1 MTLAAESQD
10 EQREAALARIREIA
24 QRYAKAQ
31 AEREYLDEFK
41 KSKLSILMR
50 RYESFGF
57 ETVSAQER
65 EARADREYIELLEGL
80 KAAVE
85 QAELLRWELRME
97 EWKFDAWRTR
107 MATKR
112 VEMQRYGA

>member
-1 MTLAAESQD
+1 MLAAESQD
-10 EQREAALARIREIA
+10 DQREKALTRIHGLA
-24 QRYAKAQ
+24 VRYAKAQ
-31 AEREYLDEFK
+31 AEREYLDDFK

-50 RYESFGF
+50 RYECEGF

-65 EARADREYIELLEGL
+65 EARADKEYIELLEGL
-80 KAAVE
+80 RAAVE

-107 MATKR
+107 MASKR
-112 VEMQRYGA
+112 AEMQRYGA